1 MLDFDRIEDS
11 FNTIDAIELPD
22 PIAFDSEPI
31 PTPWPSDCL
40 PDGLQQAVEAI
51 ADEVQAPIA
60 LAAFAVL
67 GSVAHLAMRLTNAN
81 HPKVGAMPCSLFL
94 LSQAQSGDRKSA
106 CFNLATYP
114 ISKLERDAREL
125 HKKDSEQIR
134 CEADAA
140 KGKTEKAE
148 TLAQIAPDP
157 RTLYTDG
164 TIQKIESDF
173 VNGSAPALSFS
184 TDEGASLLAGH
195 SLKSDTRAASLGSL
209 TKLFDGGGVQRDRVL
224 DGQSG
229 FRFDVRFGLF
239 LSAQPV
245 VLQSTL
251 SDPMLRGQGFLARF
265 LFAAPQSLA
274 GTRFLDPSRLHSKAS
289 DRAEIRAYWAD
300 IAYMAAAPLSLNE
313 HGGLEL
319 QTIRM
324 ENEAQ
329 KVWLAFF
336 NETEQRQAAEGD
348 LNHLSAFASRAG
360 ELAARIAA
368 VYAAYRH
375 YGQRCD
381 MGLAVTQDDMQ
392 RACRLV
398 GYSLNEWQA
407 QANSSNLSQREIDA
421 KQLLDVL
428 HGKAWADT
436 TRQLIAQNAPNRL
449 RKDKDRR
456 NAAIEELIERRWLKP
471 MGTGFAIV
479 KKPISTVATATTATT
494 ATYQANLAHKSS
506 KSSESSSSNPEN
518 QFYSSNLEREEL

>member
-1 MLDFDRIEDS
+1 MLDFERLENS
-11 FNTIDAIELPD
+11 FNIIDALEPLE
-22 PIAFDSEPI
+22 PIPFGTETI

-40 PDGLQQAVEAI
+40 PESLSQAVEAI
-51 ADEVQAPIA
+51 SDEVQAPIA

-67 GSVAHLAMRLTNAN
+67 GGVAHLAMRLTNAN
-81 HPKVGAMPCSLFL
+81 HPKIGAMPCSLYL

-106 CFNLATYP
+106 CFTLATYP
-114 ISKLERDAREL
+114 IGKLERDAREL

-148 TLAQIAPDP
+148 ILAQLAPDP
-157 RTLYTDG
+157 RTIYTDG

-184 TDEGASLLAGH
+184 TDEGASLLCGH

-239 LSAQPV
+239 LSAQPI

-251 SDPMLRGQGFLARF
+251 ADPMLRGQGFLARF
-265 LFAAPQSLA
+265 LFSAPRSLA
-274 GTRFLDPSRLHSKAS
+274 GTRFLDPKRLHSKAS
-289 DRAEIRAYWAD
+289 DRVEIRAYWDALRNMASAPVSVED
-300 IAYMAAAPLSLNE
+300 GSLRLDVIAMAPAAQM
-313 HGGLEL
+313 GWLE
-319 QTIRM
+319 
-324 ENEAQ
+324 
-329 KVWLAFF
+329 FF
-336 NETEQRQAAEGD
+336 NETERRQGQDGD
-348 LNHLSAFASRAG
+348 LQHLGAFASRAG
-360 ELAARIAA
+360 ELAARLAA
-368 VYAAYRH
+368 VFAAYRH
-375 YGQRCD
+375 YGERCD

-428 HGKAWADT
+428 HGKAWTDT
-436 TRQLIAQNAPNRL
+436 TRQLIAQNAPNKL

-494 ATYQANLAHKSS
+494 ATYQASLAPKSS
-506 KSSESSSSNPEN
+506 KSSKSSSSNSEN